1 MDVLD
6 YWTQIAL
13 DAYWKELV
21 KETQQA
27 NLTGSTLSTSD
38 TSDTGDITD

>member
-1 MDVLD
+1 MEALD

-27 NLTGSTLSTSD
+27 NFTGD
-38 TSDTGDITD
+38 TSSDLATGDITD

>member
-27 NLTGSTLSTSD
+27 NFTGD
-38 TSDTGDITD
+38 TPRDLATGDISD